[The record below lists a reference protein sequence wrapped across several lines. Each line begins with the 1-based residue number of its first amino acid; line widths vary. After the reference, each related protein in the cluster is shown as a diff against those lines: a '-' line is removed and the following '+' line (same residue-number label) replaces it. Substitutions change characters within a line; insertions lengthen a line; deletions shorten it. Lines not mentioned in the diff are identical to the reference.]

1 MFKALVHDV
10 PSDAQRLS
18 LFSGFLTKRVQDEM
32 GCVKS
37 TPDMYWTVLE
47 MLEQTYGLPH
57 LVAQAHLGEMKEKL
71 IAPNDR
77 GALLNFAQRV
87 TGATTVLK
95 DSAYSHELKSGV
107 VLGHLIAN
115 LPFHAQQS
123 WSRFQNMIFKKGVVA
138 DVNHLSEW
146 LADFAMAERL
156 LLSTKPQEPFVPST
170 AKPPK
175 FDKTKSSYPPLKTGG
190 AFPPTILATKIEK
203 TAMDKVK
210 PKKKVAFG
218 APPKLHTPT
227 YSTKGHKPTCFVC
240 SGPHHSLFLCE
251 GWGRLNLAQ
260 RIKSINDS
268 NQCQNCCSNGHVAK
282 DCPSELVCRV
292 SGCGAKH
299 HTNLHG
305 CTKAADVKVISTIR
319 VEQHKRPHSVPLL
332 AVVKLNL
339 HFQGRSV
346 TTCALLDDGASGSLI
361 RDDFLP
367 LL

>member
-1 MFKALVHDV
+1 
-10 PSDAQRLS
+10 
-18 LFSGFLTKRVQDEM
+18 M

-95 DSAYSHELKSGV
+95 VCAYSHELKSGV

-175 FDKTKSSYPPLKTGG
+175 FDKTKSSYPPLKT
-190 AFPPTILATKIEK
+190 AIL
-203 TAMDKVK
+203 V
-210 PKKKVAFG
+210 F
-218 APPKLHTPT
+218 
-227 YSTKGHKPTCFVC
+227 
-240 SGPHHSLFLCE
+240 SLA
-251 GWGRLNLAQ
+251 WM
-260 RIKSINDS
+260 
-268 NQCQNCCSNGHVAK
+268 
-282 DCPSELVCRV
+282 
-292 SGCGAKH
+292 
-299 HTNLHG
+299 
-305 CTKAADVKVISTIR
+305 
-319 VEQHKRPHSVPLL
+319 
-332 AVVKLNL
+332 
-339 HFQGRSV
+339 
-346 TTCALLDDGASGSLI
+346 
-361 RDDFLP
+361 
-367 LL
+367 